1 MRKIVLTIIS
11 FILICF
17 LIPILFTTRMRTED
31 VMNMDA
37 EEKFESEEYI
47 AITRNEYGEFNT
59 IRLLR
64 TASRRN

>member
-1 MRKIVLTIIS
+1 
-11 FILICF
+11 
-17 LIPILFTTRMRTED
+17 MRTED